1 MNIKKIGL
9 TALAGSLMATSAF
22 AVEYSMSGAMTTKY
36 SDQSGTVTN
45 NADGIGLDTDLTFSS
60 SGELDNGFTVSAVM
74 VLDTQASVSNTS
86 SQLTLGMGSLG
97 TLQLNQNVG
106 SKTNAIDDVL
116 PYAYNETWDGL
127 SDVNPS
133 FFGDQQLDG
142 SVDYRIPALEYSG
155 ATINASVTYDFAT
168 DKAGATSGSPAAGA
182 NDSSTG
188 YTLQIAHDSGLEI
201 GGGYIDANNGSAAGG
216 NDEQQVTAYAKYAM
230 GPFAL
235 GYQEAYQNT
244 ENGGQDKAAKMW
256 SVVYTAGD
264 LSVSY
269 GEASL
274 TTEARGVT
282 TEVEADIDTLQA
294 AYTMGAMTIS
304 AATSDTSNSGATPVL
319 GNKYEENE
327 IAVSFAF

>member
-22 AVEYSMSGAMTTKY
+22 AVDYSVSGAMTAKY

-45 NADGIGLDTDLTFSS
+45 NADGIGLDTDLTLSS

-74 VLDTQASVSNTS
+74 AIDTNAALSNTS
-86 SQLTLGMGSLG
+86 SQLTIGMGSLG

-142 SVDYRIPALEYSG
+142 SVDYRTPAFEVSG
-155 ATINASVTYDFAT
+155 LTVNASVTYDFAT
-168 DKAGATSGSPAAGA
+168 DVAGATSGAPAAGA
-182 NDSSTG
+182 NNSSTG
-188 YTLQIAHDSGLEI
+188 YTLQLGHDSGLEI
-201 GGGYIDANNGSAAGG
+201 GGGYIEANNGTTT

-230 GPFAL
+230 GPVAL

-274 TTEARGVT
+274 TTEARGAT